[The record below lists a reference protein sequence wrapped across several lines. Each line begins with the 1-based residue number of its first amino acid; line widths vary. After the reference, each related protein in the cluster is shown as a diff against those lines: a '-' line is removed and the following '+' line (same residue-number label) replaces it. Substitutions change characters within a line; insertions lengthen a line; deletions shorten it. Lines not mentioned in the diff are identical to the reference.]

1 MTFDKK
7 AADDEVDVDIGS
19 SKKVTGKELT
29 PSEELSTRLDTL
41 VELLQDKGLI
51 NKKEYES
58 RVAMH
63 LHEISKGTAF
73 QEMDEE
79 L

>member
-1 MTFDKK
+1 MSGKK
-7 AADDEVDVDIGS
+7 KSHHEDPDIGT
-19 SKKVTGKELT
+19 SKKVTGRELNL
-29 PSEELSTRLDTL
+29 SEETSTRLNTL
-41 VELLQDKGLI
+41 VELLQDKGII

-63 LHEISKGTAF
+63 LHEMSKASAF
-73 QEMDEE
+73 EEMDEE

>member
-1 MTFDKK
+1 MTFRKK
-7 AADDEVDVDIGS
+7 AGDDDVDVGP
-19 SKKVTGKELT
+19 SKKVTGRELT
-29 PSEELSTRLDTL
+29 LSEEVSTRLDTL
-41 VELLQDKGLI
+41 VELLQDKGII

-63 LHEISKGTAF
+63 LHEISKATAF
-73 QEMDEE
+73 EETDEE

>member
-1 MTFDKK
+1 MAQGIT
-7 AADDEVDVDIGS
+7 
-19 SKKVTGKELT
+19 L
-29 PSEELSTRLDTL
+29 SEETSIR
-41 VELLQDKGLI
+41 VFVQDKGII

-73 QEMDEE
+73 EGMDEE

>member
-1 MTFDKK
+1 
-7 AADDEVDVDIGS
+7 
-19 SKKVTGKELT
+19 L
-29 PSEELSTRLDTL
+29 EETSARLNTL
-41 VELLQDKGLI
+41 LELLQDKGII

-63 LHEISKGTAF
+63 LHELSKATAF
-73 QEMDEE
+73 EEIDEE

>member
-1 MTFDKK
+1 MRINKK
-7 AADDEVDVDIGS
+7 SGEDDLDIGT
-19 SKKVTGKELT
+19 SKKVTGRELT
-29 PSEELSTRLDTL
+29 LSEEISTRLNIL
-41 VELLQDKGLI
+41 VELLQDKGII

-73 QEMDEE
+73 KEMDEE

>member
-1 MTFDKK
+1 MGVKK
-7 AADDEVDVDIGS
+7 GSHQDDPDLGTYT
-19 SKKVTGKELT
+19 KKTTGRELT
-29 PSEELSTRLDTL
+29 LSEETSTRLNIL
-41 VELLQDKGLI
+41 VELLQDKGII

-63 LHEISKGTAF
+63 LHEISKATAF
-73 QEMDEE
+73 EEMDEE

>member
-1 MTFDKK
+1 MRTHKRSG
-7 AADDEVDVDIGS
+7 DEDADIGT
-19 SKKVTGKELT
+19 SKKVTGRELSL
-29 PSEELSTRLDTL
+29 SEETSIRLNIL
-41 VELLQDKGLI
+41 VELLQDKEII

-63 LHEISKGTAF
+63 LHEISKATAF
-73 QEMDEE
+73 EEMDEE

>member
-1 MTFDKK
+1 MTTDKRSG
-7 AADDEVDVDIGS
+7 DEDADIGT
-19 SKKVTGKELT
+19 SKKVTGRELSL
-29 PSEELSTRLDTL
+29 SEETNIRLNML
-41 VELLQDKGLI
+41 VELLQDKGII
-51 NKKEYES
+51 NTKEYES

-73 QEMDEE
+73 EEMDEE

>member
-1 MTFDKK
+1 MRSKEPH
-7 AADDEVDVDIGS
+7 DDDHDIGT
-19 SKKVTGKELT
+19 SKKVTGRELSL
-29 PSEELSTRLDTL
+29 SEETSTRLDTL
-41 VELLQDKGLI
+41 LELLEDKGII

-63 LHEISKGTAF
+63 LHETSKATAF
-73 QEMDEE
+73 EEMDEE

>member
-1 MTFDKK
+1 MRTNKK
-7 AADDEVDVDIGS
+7 SGEDDLDIGT
-19 SKKVTGKELT
+19 SKKVTGRELT
-29 PSEELSTRLDTL
+29 LSEETSIRLDTL
-41 VELLQDKGLI
+41 VELLQDKGII

-73 QEMDEE
+73 EGIDEE